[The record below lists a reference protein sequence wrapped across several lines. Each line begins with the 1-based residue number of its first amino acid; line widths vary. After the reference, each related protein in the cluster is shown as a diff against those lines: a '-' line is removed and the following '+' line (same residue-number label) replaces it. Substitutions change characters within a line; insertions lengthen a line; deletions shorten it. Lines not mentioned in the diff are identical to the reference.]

1 MKNKRDS
8 KRRVVELWFKKNNY
22 TTKREN
28 DTVDNFASKRIRIFK
43 MKTKEIQSEK

>member
-1 MKNKRDS
+1 M
-8 KRRVVELWFKKNNY
+8 VKKI
-22 TTKREN
+22 TTPQKREN